1 MDKLLVSLRKR
12 RSVVQD
18 EIDEEQTRPAPDSLR
33 LRSLKK
39 LKLHLRE
46 RIEFL
51 EHRGRKGTIRTIP
64 VISRRTW
71 RLREAQALG

>member
-1 MDKLLVSLRKR
+1 MHTFLLSLRQR
-12 RSVVQD
+12 RAALQ
-18 EIDEEQTRPAPDSLR
+18 ERIDDEQTRPAPDSLT

-51 EHRGRKGTIRTIP
+51 EHRSRNGTVRTIP
-64 VISRRTW
+64 VISRRS
-71 RLREAQALG
+71 LRAPITQA